1 MGHSYLACKN
11 ILKGLRRTTVN
22 KKEMKKE
29 LNNHWE
35 VLAEAVQT
43 ILRKSGSANAY
54 EQLKQVTQWHTVTQ
68 ESLLDFVTLL
78 RLPEED
84 KERLKNLTPE
94 DYIGIAPK
102 LVSIV

>member
-1 MGHSYLACKN
+1 M
-11 ILKGLRRTTVN
+11 
-22 KKEMKKE
+22 
-29 LNNHWE
+29 
-35 VLAEAVQT
+35 
-43 ILRKSGSANAY
+43 
-54 EQLKQVTQWHTVTQ
+54 TQGHTVTQ